1 MIISNLSRFAA
12 GLAVA
17 FSLLVALPA
26 SAGPGGP
33 GHSHGP
39 VSKEEILPAGI
50 SVKER
55 LIKQGKI
62 DPSWEGIAP
71 EAAEQ
76 VDGNGRK
83 EWLVTFKNP
92 AATDKDKERLHVFF
106 TLDGFF
112 VAANFTGK

>member
-1 MIISNLSRFAA
+1 MTISNLSRFAA
-12 GLAVA
+12 GLALA
-17 FSLLVALPA
+17 LSLLAAAPA
-26 SAGPGGP
+26 SAGPGH

-39 VSKEEILPAGI
+39 VSKEQILPAGI

-55 LIKQGKI
+55 LIKEGKI
-62 DPSWEGIAP
+62 DANWSQVAP
-71 EAAEQ
+71 EGAEQ

-92 AATDKDKERLHVFF
+92 AATDKTKERLHVFF